1 MTLDKMMQVVAA
13 ATIWMNFAAKY
24 LKENKLFY
32 KQKNKNLLNALVF
45 ENSDW
50 IKEDDKIRALL
61 FKDKDIHASMQ
72 ARFEFLT
79 GEKYM
84 YDRETVEDNITVSQD
99 IFSLFIS
106 IFLACDN
113 NNLVDFYI
121 LLNNFNDRKRLY
133 SEKDLKYHLEAF
145 TNECVIN
152 YKINP
157 SIVEGYVEKL
167 KPKENA

>member
-24 LKENKLFY
+24 LKDNKLFF
-32 KQKNKNLLNALVF
+32 KQKNKKLLNALVY

-61 FKDKDIHASMQ
+61 FEDPEIHASMQ
-72 ARFEFLT
+72 ARFEYLT
-79 GEKYM
+79 GEKYL

-113 NNLVDFYI
+113 NNLVDFYVV
-121 LLNNFNDRKRLY
+121 LNNFNDRKRVF
-133 SEKDLKYHLEAF
+133 SEKELAHHLETF

-157 SIVEGYVEKL
+157 EVVADYVEKL
-167 KPKENA
+167 KIK